1 MAKKKFGISPAVD
14 KALTQTIQMAKAEHS
29 HFFNTEILI
38 DRITLDPENPRK
50 HKITIQDVKSGLS
63 LHDPDYAEKQSEY
76 EGLCE
81 LSESIKKEGLLHP
94 IVVIEENGNFKLVA
108 GERRFF
114 ATVIADK
121 KVIEARVFRK
131 KPKALDLKVIQW
143 SENQARKDLSLYEK
157 LMNVSAILE
166 SYRVEHQ
173 EELTAIKLSEV
184 INVSRQQAQFYKAI
198 LSNKTLMIF
207 ILEKKVN
214 TLEVA
219 RQLSSLTES
228 EIEAFL
234 EQRTEARLAIS
245 TKKEVSSP
253 RLKAEDVVKL
263 GALTK
268 SFVAKEIV
276 ETMLKTERLK
286 RYATKFGDIDWQ
298 SPNQSAKAFRML
310 LSLMETELQELV

>member
-63 LHDPDYAEKQSEY
+63 LRDPDHAEKQNEY

-81 LSESIKKEGLLHP
+81 LSESIKREGLLHP
-94 IVVIEENGNFKLVA
+94 IVVIEESGNFKLVA

-166 SYRVEHQ
+166 SYRIEHG
-173 EELTAIKLSEV
+173 EDLTAIKLSDV
-184 INVSRQQAQFYKAI
+184 ISVSRQQAQFYKAI
-198 LSNKTLMIF
+198 LSNKVLMIF
-207 ILEKKVN
+207 ILEKKIN

-219 RQLSSLTES
+219 RQLSSLS
-228 EIEAFL
+228 QPEIESFL
-234 EQRTEARLAIS
+234 QQRTEARLNLNV
-245 TKKEVSSP
+245 KKETTSS
-253 RLKAEDVVKL
+253 RIKTENVVKL
-263 GALTK
+263 GVLTK
-268 SFVAKEIV
+268 AFVAREII

-286 RYATKFGDIDWQ
+286 RYTHEFDSIDWKN
-298 SPNQSAKAFRML
+298 PGQSAKAFRML
-310 LSLMETELQELV
+310 LALMETELQELV